1 MIFTIDV
8 RQIVCRKFEERRSLI
23 ELKARHDIIR
33 KEEIDKNEKI
43 ANKLLDVIAI
53 MNEIIDLKKDEEKEV
68 LNKFERDFVADVLN
82 NTDFYKD
89 RLNLS

>member
-1 MIFTIDV
+1 MIFNIDV
-8 RQIVCRKFEERRSLI
+8 RQVVCRKFEEKKRLI
-23 ELKARHDIIR
+23 ELKASLDIIR

-53 MNEIIDLKKDEEKEV
+53 MNEIIDLKTDEEKEV
-68 LNKFERDFVADVLN
+68 LNKFEKDFVIDVLN
-82 NTDFYKD
+82 DTDFYKD